1 VKKALLLSGATLAL
15 LSQGVCADYLKGS
28 YEARLSY
35 RDHFNSH
42 GSRLETV
49 AGIIRQ
55 DRANYHRYHRRD
67 AEDTWDRFFDSKE
80 NRATMERMLSRGYI
94 TRSARRAILYG
105 TPLVRVKIYDG
116 GRYDYVKVQILDE
129 GSGRRSSVE

>member
-1 VKKALLLSGATLAL
+1 MYRGFLAMGAILAL
-15 LSQGVCADYLKGS
+15 WSQGVSADYLKGS

-55 DRANYHRYHRRD
+55 DRANYHRYRRRD

-80 NRATMERMLSRGYI
+80 NRATMERMLARGYI
-94 TRSARRAILYG
+94 TGSARRAILYG
-105 TPLVRVKIYDG
+105 TPLIRVKIYDAG
-116 GRYDYVKVQILDE
+116 SYDYVKVQILDD
-129 GSGRRSSVE
+129 GRGGRSSVE